1 MLSLSISYAIL
12 NPYYNYYYYIDVLG
26 FLRRVVR
33 VMCFSSHT
41 GRVCAATSRG
51 LFAPQHPRYTRH
63 PTPGCPETHQQRRH
77 PPENVAKNMITSVAL
92 LFLMGTAAAAVV
104 AVVVVEWK
112 AGDCRGLAGTSRPS
126 ECSCPS
132 DAHGVVIQA
141 SASLLETQPA
151 SRLISVFHVVRG
163 NAGFHGVVQH
173 TGNPRKQN
181 TLLHSRSFLFV
192 FNVT

>member
-1 MLSLSISYAIL
+1 M
-12 NPYYNYYYYIDVLG
+12 
-26 FLRRVVR
+26 F
-33 VMCFSSHT
+33 FQSH
-41 GRVCAATSRG
+41 GRVCPLCNTPATPDTRLSRNSPAATSSSGECR
-51 LFAPQHPRYTRH
+51 
-63 PTPGCPETHQQRRH
+63 
-77 PPENVAKNMITSVAL
+77 KNMITNVDL

-104 AVVVVEWK
+104 VVVWK
-112 AGDCRGLAGTSRPS
+112 AGDCRGLSGTSSPS

-151 SRLISVFHVVRG
+151 SRLISVFHLVRG
-163 NAGFHGVVQH
+163 NAGFHGVVQR